1 LKRGKKQRIGFF
13 TRLLLVLSFLLIS
26 PQRASAAGLSP
37 ELAGALQGQM
47 EAAGVEQLQERL
59 PNETQQLLSQLLQ
72 GKLDIGRLLSLSP
85 GDFVELLVQLI
96 REGIRRPFAA
106 FGMIGGIILLC
117 ALAGALGEGFQAGEL
132 SSVYTAVS
140 VLCVVAAV
148 AKPVSECIVA
158 GAQAIRDCSVFML
171 SFIPVFTSVVS
182 VSGAPVTASTYNLL
196 LFSACQLVSGVAS
209 GVLVPFMGMYT
220 GLCIAG
226 SVGEDIGILP
236 LAKGIRSFVTWGLT
250 LLMTAY
256 AGLLSMQTLVSTG
269 ADGAMLKAGKFLVG
283 SFVPIVG
290 GAISDALGAAQGA
303 MKLLKASIGAFGI
316 LAGALSFLP
325 VLLKV
330 LLWYLALKC
339 GGLLCGMLAMGK
351 LRGLLEACSDCLMTM
366 LALLFSFM
374 LLIIVSIVLLLS
386 LSGG

>member
-1 LKRGKKQRIGFF
+1 MKKGTGKRKGFLKG
-13 TRLLLVLSFLLIS
+13 LLLAFCLFLFC
-26 PQRASAAGLSP
+26 PQAASAAGISP
-37 ELAGALQGQM
+37 ELSGALQGQL
-47 EAAGVEQLQERL
+47 EAAGMEELQRQL
-59 PNETQQLLSQLLQ
+59 PDETQRLLEEMELEN
-72 GKLDIGRLLSLSP
+72 LDIGRLISLSP
-85 GDFVELLVQLI
+85 KDFVRVLARLAKETV
-96 REGIRRPFAA
+96 RRPFAA
-106 FGMIGGIILLC
+106 FGMIGGVILLC
-117 ALAGALGEGFQAGEL
+117 ALAGALGQGFQSGGL

-140 VLCVVAAV
+140 VLCIVAAV
-148 AKPVSECIVA
+148 AKPVTECIVD

-182 VSGAPVTASTYNLL
+182 VSGAPVTATTYNLL

-220 GLCIAG
+220 GLCMAG
-226 SVGEDIGILP
+226 SVGEDIGVLP

-269 ADGAMLKAGKFLVG
+269 ADSAMLKAGKFLVG

-290 GAISDALGAAQGA
+290 GAISDALSAAQGA
-303 MKLLKASIGAFGI
+303 MKLLRASIGAFGI

-330 LLWYLALKC
+330 LFWYLALKC
-339 GGLLCGMLAMGK
+339 GGILSGMLAMGK
-351 LRGLLEACSDCLMTM
+351 LRGLLEACADCLMTM

-374 LLIIVSIVLLLS
+374 LIIIVSIILLLS
-386 LSGG
+386 FSGG